1 MSSVFEI
8 VSLDKSAKALTAR
21 VSGVD
26 VCLVNALRRI
36 ILSKLPNVGFR
47 FDASFHGADQSI
59 QIEQNDSPLHNEYMM
74 HRISLI
80 PIHLSMKEIDEWDPQ
95 RYQFRID
102 KENTTGIPHEEVTT
116 KDIRVIDKE
125 TGKEQTGLHERFFPP
140 CSITKDHILLTK
152 LNEGKGSA
160 FRCKMRGEVNTPS
173 TNASFGMVSL
183 CTFSYV
189 VDEKAAEKARDKLR
203 ESNAEED
210 KEEIEKR
217 LRQFETLDVYRK
229 YTVNKYKEPCLFD
242 FKVHSECAITAPEIV
257 SKSIELLSRCITQ
270 LIEQE
275 PEAQQISEKLFAV
288 IMTDVTHTEGNVLQ
302 AILFNHLVRGDN
314 PSFESAQVPK
324 QLRDY
329 GLTYIGYTNPHPL
342 ENKMV
347 IKFTGKH
354 IETLEHARSFFQD
367 GVRHVANYI
376 DAAISEEWIKTYANY
391 KK

>member
-8 VSLDKSAKALTAR
+8 SSLDQSTKALTIR

-36 ILSKLPNVGFR
+36 VLSKLPNVGFR
-47 FDASFHGADQSI
+47 FNASFHGPDQSI
-59 QIEQNDSPLHNEYMM
+59 RIEQNDSPLHNEYMM

-80 PIHLSMKEIDEWDPQ
+80 PIHLSMKEIEEWDPQ
-95 RYQFRID
+95 RYEFVIN
-102 KENTTGIPHEEVTT
+102 KENKLRTPHHEVTT
-116 KDIRVIDKE
+116 KDIRVIDKAI
-125 TGKEQTGLHERFFPP
+125 GKEQELLHERMFPP
-140 CSITKDHILLTK
+140 CHITKDHILLTK
-152 LNEGKGSA
+152 LSDEKGSA
-160 FRCKMRGEVNTPS
+160 FRCKIRGEVDTAS

-183 CTFSYV
+183 CTFAYV
-189 VDEKAAEKARDKLR
+189 VDEKAAEKARDKIR
-203 ESNAEED
+203 ESSSGED

-217 LRQFETLDVYRK
+217 LRQFETLEVYRK

-242 FKVHSECAITAPEIV
+242 FKIHSECAISATEIL
-257 SKSIELLSRCITQ
+257 SKGIELLMRCISE
-270 LIEQE
+270 LIEHE
-275 PEAQQISEKLFAV
+275 PEAHQISEKLFAI
-288 IMTDVTHTEGNVLQ
+288 IMTDVTHTEGSVLQ

-314 PSFESAQVPK
+314 PPFESAQVPK

-342 ENKMV
+342 ENKV
-347 IKFTGKH
+347 VVKFTGKH
-354 IETLEHARSFFQD
+354 IQTLEHARSFFQD
-367 GVRHVANYI
+367 GVRHVVNYI